1 MYVFVCVFC
10 LFGQMHR
17 PIFGFLSVIK
27 VSVDVEQIHG
37 PCLISLCFSPHPSG
51 PALHPFPPP
60 WQHPKQPALITTHP
74 SIRTLL
80 RPGQVSS
87 PGEIGQA
94 RSQRMD
100 EDRVRYQQSL
110 KGRAL
115 VWGFGVEGMCQLLY
129 EECCY
134 SWNQHVQTKRHTH
147 IHSKYLFPDTH
158 NSKYIH
164 QWSLTH
170 IDCHIPESSWW
181 WCSFC
186 LMKMP
191 SFNDLQW
198 EWVGIT
204 MVIWLKC
211 CQKVKLVMIAWLS
224 HS

>member
-1 MYVFVCVFC
+1 MRGNEQDGKFGGSETFTDLYSQSVYMYVFVCVFC

-17 PIFGFLSVIK
+17 PISGFLSVIK

-94 RSQRMD
+94 RYQRMD
-100 EDRVRYQQSL
+100 EDRVRYQRSL

-115 VWGFGVEGMCQLLY
+115 VWGFGVEGMCQLLC

-134 SWNQHVQTKRHTH
+134 GWNQHVQAKRYT
-147 IHSKYLFPDTH
+147 YTFT
-158 NSKYIH
+158 
-164 QWSLTH
+164 
-170 IDCHIPESSWW
+170 IPLPITQNT
-181 WCSFC
+181 
-186 LMKMP
+186 LMII
-191 SFNDLQW
+191 N
-198 EWVGIT
+198 T
-204 MVIWLKC
+204 RR
-211 CQKVKLVMIAWLS
+211 LS
-224 HS
+224 HTWEFLTMMFPSA

>member
-1 MYVFVCVFC
+1 MQTQVGDQKIDSMKKEKKEWARQSLVGQRHSPSYTASQCIYMCLCVFC

-74 SIRTLL
+74 SIRTFL

-100 EDRVRYQQSL
+100 EDRVRYQRSL
-110 KGRAL
+110 KGRAP
-115 VWGFGVEGMCQLLY
+115 VWGFGVEGMCQLLC

-147 IHSKYLFPDTH
+147 IHSQYLFPDTH
-158 NSKYIH
+158 NPKY
-164 QWSLTH
+164 
-170 IDCHIPESSWW
+170 
-181 WCSFC
+181 
-186 LMKMP
+186 
-191 SFNDLQW
+191 
-198 EWVGIT
+198 
-204 MVIWLKC
+204 
-211 CQKVKLVMIAWLS
+211 KVCTP
-224 HS
+224 